1 MTKMKSETTKLVPAQ
16 LRDVEN
22 FRRIVLSML
31 EIIEAEETSYA
42 DRKRASSTIRGAL
55 AQYDKS
61 KEPFSIQLNQFEVRE
76 ALRNRSVD
84 YSASTLDTQEARFA
98 DRLKELMKTKAITQ
112 HQLASRIGCSQ
123 PAISQML
130 NRQCRPQR
138 STILNLAA
146 ALDVEPHELWPNLEV
161 TDILDT
167 VAAVQED
174 SEMNAAEAD
183 AIRRTL
189 ASPPVKAPARNL
201 PSRKK

>member
-1 MTKMKSETTKLVPAQ
+1 MKSKTTNLGPTQ
-16 LRDVEN
+16 LQDSEH
-22 FRRIVLSML
+22 FRRTVLSML
-31 EIIEAEETSYA
+31 EIIEAEATSYA
-42 DRKRASSTIRGAL
+42 DRKRASRTIRSAL
-55 AQYDKS
+55 SQYDKS
-61 KEPFSIQLNQFEVRE
+61 NEPFSFQLNQFEVRE
-76 ALRNRSVD
+76 ALRDRSVD
-84 YSASTLDTQEARFA
+84 YSASELDTQEANFA
-98 DRLKELMKTKAITQ
+98 DRLKELMKAKAITQ
-112 HQLASRIGCSQ
+112 QQLASRIGCSQ

-146 ALDVEPHELWPNLEV
+146 ALDVEPHELWPNLDV

-189 ASPPVKAPARNL
+189 ALPPAIAPARNL